1 MNNQDFSPISDKPTR
16 TFSIRDLMAIVFRHK
31 RIAKICFFGVLAGA
45 LLFAFVVPPYYSAT
59 TKFFVER
66 TRADAAVSPL
76 QNSPIAMSVEL
87 TEEDLNSEVGLL
99 QDADVLRKVV
109 TTCGLDQHKL
119 LSEYIFGPATPE
131 KKLAKAVK
139 RLASNLTIEA
149 EKKANL
155 IDVTYTSTDPQL
167 AARVLTA
174 LGDAYIQKHMQV
186 HSPPGQVLFFSQET
200 DRYRKQLADAS
211 DALKEFSK
219 EVGGVTPTV
228 ARDLFMQKLAEFHLG
243 LQQTRAQLAATE
255 ERIKMLQKQAGT
267 TPERLTTEMREEDDA
282 QVLQGLKNTLMTLSN
297 KRTELLTKYQPD
309 YPLVVEV
316 DKEIKDTKASIVAEE
331 AKPIKEQTTD
341 RNPTYAWVDSELT
354 KAKADYSG
362 LKAQEAAMQNMVDKY
377 GDQVRQLTQ
386 KGLVEQDLQRNYKAS
401 EDSYLLYLRK
411 REEARMADALDSTRI
426 VNVAMAETPV
436 APALPMFP
444 PLLVM
449 VLGTIVAGAV
459 AAGGVFV
466 KEHFDPSFRTPTD
479 VASELDIPLLAT
491 VPHEYEAS
499 QATGTNGGAY
509 GRGRGRDLARAEAS
523 DSVLPIG

>member
-1 MNNQDFSPISDKPTR
+1 MSNHDFTPTTEKP
-16 TFSIRDLMAIVFRHK
+16 SSLSVRDLLAIVFRRK
-31 RIAKICFFGVLAGA
+31 RIATICFFGVLAGA
-45 LLFAFVVPPYYSAT
+45 LLFVLFVPPYYSAT
-59 TKFFVER
+59 TKFFLER
-66 TRADAAVSPL
+66 SRADAAVSPL

-99 QDADVLRKVV
+99 QDADVLRQVVKV
-109 TTCGLDQHKL
+109 CGLDQHKL

-139 RLASNLTIEA
+139 GLTSNLTIEA

-155 IDVTYTSTDPQL
+155 IDVSYTSTDPKL
-167 AARVLTA
+167 AARVLKA

-186 HSPPGQVLFFSQET
+186 HSPPGQVEFFSQET
-200 DRYRKQLADAS
+200 ERYRKELADAS
-211 DALKEFSK
+211 AQLKEFSK
-219 EVGGVTPTV
+219 EEGGVTPTV
-228 ARDLFMQKLAEFHLG
+228 ARDLYMQKLAEFHLS

-255 ERIKMLQKQAGT
+255 ERIRTLQKQAGI

-282 QVLQGLKNTLMTLSN
+282 QVLQGLKNTLMNLEI

-316 DKEIKDTKASIVAEE
+316 EKQIQDTKASIVSESAR
-331 AKPIKEQTTD
+331 PLKEQTTD
-341 RNPTYAWVDSELT
+341 RNPTYAWVDGELA

-362 LKAQEAAMQNMVDKY
+362 LKAQEVAMQLMINKY
-377 GDQVRQLTQ
+377 GQQTRDLTQ
-386 KGLVEQDLQRNYKAS
+386 KGLIEQDLERNYKAS
-401 EDSYLLYLRK
+401 EDNYLLYLRK
-411 REEARMADALDSTRI
+411 REEARMSDALDSTRI

-436 APALPMFP
+436 EPALPMFP

-449 VLGTIVAGAV
+449 VLGTIVAGMV

-466 KEHFDPSFRTPTD
+466 QEHLDPSFRTPAD
-479 VASELDIPLLAT
+479 VSSDLDIPLLAT
-491 VPHEYEAS
+491 VPQEFEGPRS
-499 QATGTNGGAY
+499 TGTNGI
-509 GRGRGRDLARAEAS
+509 GRGRHRVHADAS